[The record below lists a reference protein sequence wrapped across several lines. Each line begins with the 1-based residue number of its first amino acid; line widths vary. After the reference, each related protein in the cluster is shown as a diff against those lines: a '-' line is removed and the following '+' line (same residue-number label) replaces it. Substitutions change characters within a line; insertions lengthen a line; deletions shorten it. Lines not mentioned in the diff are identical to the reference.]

1 MKFIYKLNKTGSA
14 FVAVILMFPFLIL
27 LAALYT
33 QLTVNGFTL
42 SKRDQWRTY
51 AQLAVDGGIDAAM
64 DEITQDPT
72 WTGTAG
78 ETTLQNSAGIKTTY
92 DITVT
97 DVDAD
102 NKIMAAIGRSYRQ
115 ATPTSVES
123 TVRINVNLRA
133 VSSGEYSVVGGVGG
147 LVMTNS
153 ARILGGDVFVNG
165 KVTMSNSAQIGLST
179 NPVNLSVAHQSC
191 PSPATATYPVVCNNG
206 ENGQPITFS
215 NTAHI
220 YGTVKANNQTN
231 GASMSNPGL
240 QTPHCLV
247 PAPGPNCITPQP
259 LPFHDRNAM
268 KTTIDAADLI
278 NSPDAQTG
286 AAASCSS
293 GSRTWP
299 ANLKIIGNVSISNT
313 CRVTVE
319 GNVWITGTLS
329 LSNSAVM
336 IVGNLLGTTRPVI
349 MVDGASARFS
359 NNSALLSNLSGTGF
373 QIITYKSDA
382 SCSPDCNNVTGTDLF
397 NSQDDTTIELSNSA
411 AGANSIFYARWTKV
425 LVNNSGQLG
434 ALVGQT
440 VQLSNSGTITFGT
453 STGTGTTFWVI
464 DGYRRVF

>member
-1 MKFIYKLNKTGSA
+1 MRHKLSQTGSA

-33 QLTVNGFTL
+33 QLTVNGFIL
-42 SKRDQWRTY
+42 SKGDQWRTY

-72 WTGTAG
+72 WTGTGG
-78 ETTLQNSAGIKTTY
+78 ETILQNSAGVKTTY
-92 DITVT
+92 EVTVT
-97 DVDAD
+97 DVDPS

-147 LVMTNS
+147 LIMSNS
-153 ARILGGDVFVNG
+153 ARILGGDVFING
-165 KVTMSNSAQIGLST
+165 KVTLSNSAQIGLST

-191 PSPATATYPVVCNNG
+191 PSPATATYPIVCNSG
-206 ENGQPITFS
+206 ENGEPITFNNS
-215 NTAHI
+215 AHI
-220 YGTVKANNQTN
+220 YGTVKANNQTS
-231 GASMSNPGL
+231 GANMTNPGL
-240 QTPHCLV
+240 QTPYCLI
-247 PAPGPNCITPQP
+247 PAAGPNCITPQP
-259 LPFHDRNAM
+259 LPYHDRDSQKLAVASS
-268 KTTIDAADLI
+268 T
-278 NSPDAQTG
+278 TG
-286 AAASCSS
+286 AAASCSN
-293 GSRTWP
+293 GSRTWA
-299 ANLKIIGNVSISNT
+299 ANLKIVGDVSISNT

-319 GNVWITGTLS
+319 GNVWITGSLS

-336 IVGNLLGTTRPVI
+336 IVGNLMGATRPVI
-349 MVDGASARFS
+349 MVDGNTARFS
-359 NNSALLSNLSGTGF
+359 NNSVLLSNVNSTGF

-382 SCSPDCNNVTGTDLF
+382 SCSPDCSNVTGTDLF
-397 NSQDDTTIELSNSA
+397 NSQNDTTIELNNSA